1 MGKAEAG
8 RRGRRPARH
17 GVSNKASSRRGRGS
31 QQHRRHPAPAACAAL
46 EAEQTGLMLANI
58 SSVQIVGVFS
68 LTHSLHIQ
76 RQMFPSTTER
86 RRRNRRLNERPE
98 MAELLSEEQV
108 IGPSM
113 VAATERGT
121 YAHTHTQAPLHAH
134 RHTHTPF
141 SSLVSSASLLR
152 SDKGKRV
159 ANLSFDEGGFPQTE
173 LTWWACDLPVW
184 ESAGAQAGR
193 DLNPPSVAP
202 SSSFSSSPPLLHLLC
217 ASLFLT
223 YCHTHIWLRSHG
235 ASVSVIAACHPYLS
249 PCLSPSPSLCCC
261 LSLLLRDILFSP
273 FSPFLLFSI
282 K

>member
-1 MGKAEAG
+1 
-8 RRGRRPARH
+8 
-17 GVSNKASSRRGRGS
+17 
-31 QQHRRHPAPAACAAL
+31 
-46 EAEQTGLMLANI
+46 
-58 SSVQIVGVFS
+58 
-68 LTHSLHIQ
+68 
-76 RQMFPSTTER
+76 MFPRTTER
-86 RRRNRRLNERPE
+86 RRRNRRLNKRPE

-121 YAHTHTQAPLHAH
+121 CAHTHTQAPLHAH

-217 ASLFLT
+217 ASLFLA